1 MKQFGI
7 CRIAILVIFSALI
20 GACTQETKTTAP
32 KFTGRL
38 LVLSGD
44 PTNGA
49 NLAELTAADAG
60 NNLTTITSGVFEA
73 APSPDQT
80 RLLFTTKDEIMQRDL
95 RSGAVKSLV
104 KGESSCLAWATD
116 GNHFS
121 YRQRSTSG
129 PTKLYESDLN
139 GQSKLILEDP
149 NGSLSCAQWIATDR
163 LVFDRFVGTQ
173 QKTKPGGEP
182 IKPNTTTVATIGDAV
197 KLHDTPKKW
206 TLESI
211 CAKGNNGFVRP
222 ADGGQLLIAKNIDHF
237 ETLDP
242 SPASCSECRFVGY
255 AAQSCVP
262 FFVEQPT
269 SATTEIFYLNP
280 TNLQKQRPGSIHR
293 VFSLSAKM
301 LIKSSAKSMIVG
313 DAGWLLLI
321 DTESGEITPLLPKPS
336 EPATPA
342 DWKTP
347 IVWIEN

>member
-1 MKQFGI
+1 VNQSGL
-7 CRIAILVIFSALI
+7 CRIAVLIILSTLI

-44 PTNGA
+44 PASGA
-49 NLAELTAADAG
+49 NLAELTAAEAG
-60 NNLTTITSGVFEA
+60 NNLATITPGVFEA

-80 RLLFTTKDEIMQRDL
+80 RLIFTTKDEIMQRDL

-104 KGESSCLAWATD
+104 KGESFCLAWAPD

-121 YRQRSTSG
+121 YRQRSTAG

-139 GQSKLILEDP
+139 GQSKLILDDP
-149 NGSLSCAQWIATDR
+149 NGSVSCAQWIATDR

-173 QKTKPGGEP
+173 QKTKSGEP

-206 TLESI
+206 TIESF

-222 ADGGQLLIAKNIDHF
+222 ADGGPLLIAKNIDHF

-280 TNLQKQRPGSIHR
+280 TNLQKQRPGSINR
-293 VFSLSAKM
+293 VFSVSAKM
-301 LIKSSAKSMIVG
+301 LIKSSAKLMIVG

-342 DWKTP
+342 DAKAP

>member
-1 MKQFGI
+1 VKQLGI
-7 CRIAILVIFSALI
+7 CRIAILVILSALI
-20 GACTQETKTTAP
+20 GACTQETKTNAP

-44 PTNGA
+44 PAKGA

-60 NNLTTITSGVFEA
+60 NNLTTITPGVFEA

-80 RLLFTTKDEIMQRDL
+80 RLIFTTKDEIMQRDL
-95 RSGAVKSLV
+95 RSGTVKSLV
-104 KGESSCLAWATD
+104 KGDSFCLAWAPD

-121 YRQRSTSG
+121 YRQKSTAG
-129 PTKLYESDLN
+129 PTKLFTSDVN
-139 GQSKLILEDP
+139 GQSKLILDDG
-149 NGSLSCAQWIATDR
+149 NGSVSCAQWIATDR
-163 LVFDRFVGTQ
+163 LVFDRFVGAQ
-173 QKTKPGGEP
+173 QKTKSGEP

-206 TLESI
+206 TIEGF
-211 CAKGNNGFVRP
+211 CAKANNGFVRP
-222 ADGGQLLIAKNIDHF
+222 ADGGALLIAKNIDHF

-269 SATTEIFYLNP
+269 SAATEIFYLNP
-280 TNLQKQRPGSIHR
+280 TNLQKQRPGSINR

-342 DWKTP
+342 EAKTP

>member
-1 MKQFGI
+1 MNQFGLY
-7 CRIAILVIFSALI
+7 RIALLIILSALI

-38 LVLSGD
+38 LALSGE
-44 PTNGA
+44 PTTGT
-49 NLAELTAADAG
+49 NLVELTAADTG
-60 NNLTTITSGVFEA
+60 SNLSTITGGVFEA
-73 APSPDQT
+73 VASPDQT
-80 RLLFTTKDEIMQRDL
+80 RLLYTTKDEILLRDL
-95 RSGAVKSLV
+95 RTGAVKSLV
-104 KGESSCLAWATD
+104 KGDSSCLSWATD

-121 YRQRSTSG
+121 YRQRSAAG
-129 PTKLYESDLN
+129 PAKLYESDLN

-149 NGSLSCAQWIATDR
+149 NGSLSCAQWIASDR

-173 QKTKPGGEP
+173 QKTKTGEP

-206 TLESI
+206 TIESI

-242 SPASCSECRFVGY
+242 SPAPCSECRFVGY

-262 FFVEQPT
+262 FFVEQRT
-269 SATTEIFYLNP
+269 SATTELFYLNP
-280 TNLQKQRPGSIHR
+280 TNWQKQKPGSINR
-293 VFSLSAKM
+293 TFSLNAKM
-301 LIKSSAKSMIVG
+301 LIKSSAKLMIVG

-321 DTESGEITPLLPKPS
+321 DTESGEITPLLAKPS
-336 EPATPA
+336 EPAVPTDAKVPV
-342 DWKTP
+342 
-347 IVWIEN
+347 VWIEN

>member
-1 MKQFGI
+1 VNQSGL
-7 CRIAILVIFSALI
+7 CRVAILIISCALI
-20 GACTQETKTTAP
+20 SACSQETKTPAP

-44 PTNGA
+44 PSSGA
-49 NLAELTAADAG
+49 NLAELTAANAG
-60 NNLTTITSGVFEA
+60 NNLATITAGVFEA

-80 RLLFTTKDEIMQRDL
+80 RLLYTTKDEIILRDL
-95 RSGAVKSLV
+95 KSGATKSLV

-121 YRQRSTSG
+121 YRQKSTAG
-129 PTKLYESDLN
+129 PTKLFASDLN
-139 GQSKLILEDP
+139 GLSKLILEDP
-149 NGSLSCAQWIATDR
+149 NGSLSCAQWIAPDR
-163 LVFDRFVGTQ
+163 LVFDRFVGAQ
-173 QKTKPGGEP
+173 QKTKSGET

-206 TLESI
+206 TIESI
-211 CAKGNNGFVRP
+211 CAKGNNGFLRP
-222 ADGGQLLIAKNIDHF
+222 DDGGQLLIAKNIDHF

-255 AAQSCVP
+255 AALSCTP

-269 SATTEIFYLNP
+269 SSTTEIFYLNP
-280 TNLQKQRPGSIHR
+280 TNLQKQRPGSINR
-293 VFSLSAKM
+293 TFSLSAKM
-301 LIKSSAKSMIVG
+301 LIKSSAKLMIVG
-313 DAGWLLLI
+313 YAGWLFLI
-321 DTESGEITPLLPKPS
+321 DTESGEITPLVAHPP

-342 DWKTP
+342 DAKLP

>member
-1 MKQFGI
+1 MNQSRLYRVGI
-7 CRIAILVIFSALI
+7 LLVFSALI
-20 GACTQETKTTAP
+20 CACTQETKPTTP

-38 LVLSGD
+38 LFLSGD

-49 NLAELTAADAG
+49 NLSELTAAGTDYSVS
-60 NNLTTITSGVFEA
+60 TITGGVFEA
-73 APSPDQT
+73 VASPDQT
-80 RLLFTTKDEIMQRDL
+80 HLLYTTKDEIMQRDL

-104 KGESSCLAWATD
+104 KGDNFCLAWAPD

-121 YRQRSTSG
+121 YRQRSTG
-129 PTKLYESDLN
+129 PSKLYESDLN

-149 NGSLSCAQWIATDR
+149 NGSLSCAQWIAADR

-173 QKTKPGGEP
+173 QKTKSAEP
-182 IKPNTTTVATIGDAV
+182 IKPNTTTVATIGDPV
-197 KLHDTPKKW
+197 KLHDSPKKW
-206 TLESI
+206 TIESV
-211 CAKGNNGFVRP
+211 CAKANNGFLRP
-222 ADGGQLLIAKNIDHF
+222 ADGGQLLIAKNIDHY

-269 SATTEIFYLNP
+269 SSATEIFYLNP
-280 TNLQKQRPGSIHR
+280 TNLQKQRPGSINR
-293 VFSLSAKM
+293 TFSLSAKM
-301 LIKSSAKSMIVG
+301 LIKSSAKSIIVG

-321 DTESGEITPLLPKPS
+321 DAESGEITPLLPKPP

-342 DWKTP
+342 DAKAP